1 MSSKKSLTTNL
12 PKLIDPEST
21 AAMFAA
27 LRRVAEESFF
37 AVAEL
42 RDDASFTALAA
53 TVPRWLIATVR
64 FEEGPLV
71 GSMSCALPVDLA
83 HALFD
88 AFTGRDPADPAP
100 AIDQVQDLVG
110 EFSNMVCGVWL
121 TQVASRQMFTL
132 SHPVVESA
140 PAIGEPGG
148 LRLLVAIDDLPV
160 AVDLCVQP
168 VPQSD
173 TTLTQA

>member
-1 MSSKKSLTTNL
+1 MSSKKSPTTNL

-21 AAMFAA
+21 AAVFAA

-42 RDDASFTALAA
+42 LDDDAFA
-53 TVPRWLIATVR
+53 TLSAKVPRWLIATVR

-71 GSMSCALPVDLA
+71 GSMSCALPEGLA
-83 HALFD
+83 HLLFD

-100 AIDQVQDLVG
+100 PVNQVEDLVG

-132 SHPVVESA
+132 SHPVVEPAQA
-140 PAIGEPGG
+140 PANAGG

-168 VPQSD
+168 VPQGD
-173 TTLTQA
+173 TTLAQA